1 MKVWRVGS
9 NWSGVDIFPIFEKNN
24 IVFAG
29 SEVEGHLKKVSLG
42 DLVAI
47 TDGQKIIAVGKVLRV
62 ASLSDFD
69 TQYVTDYDDVSCIVL
84 VDLFKRETYK
94 NIDFGIYDGQGKQF
108 HEAHHEYKTNIIS
121 IYKKISVHKMIDKTK
136 EILLYKKQIILQG
149 PPGTGKTRLAKLIA
163 KELISSDIS
172 LKPLEYIEWY
182 IKGFKKSSFSRKTSY
197 QQTLL
202 LKEFQKTF
210 PIDEIINLS
219 LDDYCR
225 GKGST
230 TSFCYWIE
238 NKLGK
243 LGKFSPGQAG
253 SEVYGVYYNTES
265 NSYKCKNGDP
275 EKTLGNITSIL
286 KTLLVSKGKN
296 YQTAI
301 KIFRQSLLLK
311 ILSSYF
317 PDDFFP
323 IFSQNHLRIVAKL
336 LDIYIG
342 DLNDIELNKQI
353 NNHFKTIRDTT
364 GSEISNYEFM
374 HHLYEKF
381 GIKNDSIYQDEI
393 KVVTSLGENKL
404 IQFHPSYSYE
414 DFVRGIVA
422 KPNTEGIGILYKAEN
437 KIIAEFAQLALHNSE
452 INYVLIIDE
461 INRAN
466 LSSVLGE
473 LIYALEYRGEAV
485 ESMYAVDG
493 DNKLILPPN
502 LYIIGTM
509 NTSDRSVGHIDYA
522 IRRRFAFVEVLPKDL
537 SGDSEV
543 VFKADLF
550 NEVAKLFIKDY
561 NPAINYS
568 DDEVVIEN
576 SEHLNNDFEPKDV
589 WLGHSYFI
597 QQYEKDEHGKNDKTK
612 PIDFNFRIKYEIQP
626 ILEEY
631 IKDGI
636 LKESARAIIK
646 NLGK

>member
-9 NWSGVDIFPIFEKNN
+9 NWSGVDIFSIFEKNN

-29 SEVEGHLKKVSLG
+29 SEVEGYLKKASFG

-84 VDLFKRETYK
+84 VDLFKRATYK

-108 HEAHHEYKTNIIS
+108 HEAHHEYKKNIIS
-121 IYKKISVHKMIDKTK
+121 IYKKISTQKMIEKIK

-149 PPGTGKTRLAKLIA
+149 PPGTGKTRVAKLIT
-163 KELISSDIS
+163 KELISSAIS

-182 IKGFKKSSFSRKTSY
+182 IKEFKKSSFSREISS
-197 QQTLL
+197 QHTLL
-202 LKEFQKTF
+202 LKEFQKAF
-210 PIDEIINLS
+210 PIERIVNLS

-238 NKLGK
+238 NKLSN
-243 LGKFSPGQAG
+243 LGQFSPGQAG

-275 EKTLGNITSIL
+275 EKTLENIKSVL
-286 KTLLVSKGKN
+286 NNLLISRGKD
-296 YQTAI
+296 YKAAI
-301 KIFRQSLLLK
+301 AIFRQSLVLK
-311 ILSSYF
+311 ILTSYF
-317 PDDFFP
+317 PDEFFP
-323 IFSQNHLRIVAKL
+323 IFSQKHLKIVANL
-336 LDIYIG
+336 LGIYTG
-342 DLNDIELNKQI
+342 GLNDIGINKQI
-353 NNHFKTIRDTT
+353 NDHFKTIRDTT
-364 GSEISNYEFM
+364 GSEISSYQFM
-374 HHLYEKF
+374 RHLYEKF
-381 GIKNDSIYQDEI
+381 EIKNDSTSQNEI
-393 KVVTSLGENKL
+393 PVVTSLGESKL

-414 DFVRGIVA
+414 EFVRSIVA
-422 KPNTEGIGILYKAEN
+422 KPNTKGAGILYQTEN
-437 KIIAEFAQLALHNSE
+437 KIIAEFALLALHNSA

-485 ESMYAVDG
+485 ESMYAIDG
-493 DNKLILPPN
+493 DNKLTLPPN

-509 NTSDRSVGHIDYA
+509 NTADRSVGHIDYA
-522 IRRRFAFVEVLPKDL
+522 IRRRFAFVDVLPKDL
-537 SGDSEV
+537 TKEEGV
-543 VFKADLF
+543 IFKEEIFKQVTSLF
-550 NEVAKLFIKDY
+550 LKNYDPKVDY
-561 NPAINYS
+561 NS
-568 DDEVVIEN
+568 DVAVIEK
-576 SEHLNNDFEPKDV
+576 SAYLTADFEPKDV

-597 QQYEKDEHGKNDKTK
+597 QQYEKDEKGNEDLTK
-612 PIDFNFRIKYEIQP
+612 PIDFSLRIKYEIKP

-636 LKESARAIIK
+636 LKETAREVIK
-646 NLGK
+646 NLA